1 MTTRVASLNRIWS
14 ATVPCFTEWKS
25 SGSRKTPNG
34 STTVACGVHAWT
46 LNLLG
51 VVRRTSP
58 AAIVIACNLFR

>member
-1 MTTRVASLNRIWS
+1 MTARVTSLNRIWS
-14 ATVPCFTEWKS
+14 ATVPCFTGGRN

-34 STTVACGVHAWT
+34 KTTLACWVHEWI

-51 VVRRTSP
+51 VVRRTAP